1 MPNATFGTFDAFA
14 NAKSRWVYDMPSD
27 ADADI
32 AMKYSNTTNDGTNFS
47 LNYSYAY
54 DKNPIVNMSWQNDSN
69 EKLTQNYS
77 HSGGTTTI
85 YLTDSRNGRYGA
97 WGASGSSAGTG
108 TLVFEQTV
116 ERAHTIGGSFDTT
129 FDTAS
134 LGPIVLRGEAAY
146 LKDVYTPVIN
156 KAALSIGDLPN
167 ALTMHKGDRFKYV
180 LGVDITALT
189 NMMVS
194 AQFIQD
200 RNLDFVD
207 TTASI
212 SGNSSITGDKYTVD
226 YASMSL
232 TNDFQKGEENDNFVS
247 LYLSKPFG
255 ASGQHRW
262 NNITMREEGGGKWNR
277 FDVEYTIDDST
288 IGTVEWNRYWGHPN
302 TQFGQLDKAS
312 NVQLGVK
319 YLF

>member
-1 MPNATFGTFDAFA
+1 
-14 NAKSRWVYDMPSD
+14 
-27 ADADI
+27 
-32 AMKYSNTTNDGTNFS
+32 
-47 LNYSYAY
+47 
-54 DKNPIVNMSWQNDSN
+54 
-69 EKLTQNYS
+69 
-77 HSGGTTTI
+77 
-85 YLTDSRNGRYGA
+85 
-97 WGASGSSAGTG
+97 
-108 TLVFEQTV
+108 
-116 ERAHTIGGSFDTT
+116 
-129 FDTAS
+129 
-134 LGPIVLRGEAAY
+134 
-146 LKDVYTPVIN
+146 
-156 KAALSIGDLPN
+156 
-167 ALTMHKGDRFKYV
+167 MHKGDRFKYV

-212 SGNSSITGDKYTVD
+212 SGNSSITGDKYTID
-226 YASMSL
+226 YATMHL
-232 TNDFQKGEENDNFVS
+232 TNNFQKGEENDNFVS

-277 FDVEYTIDDST
+277 LDVEYTIDDST